1 MKWRIKTLFIK
12 CMEIGF
18 PKKLPKNL
26 MHFYEVVDDEH
37 VNDMHIQCIVNDV
50 PILLKFEVL
59 TFG

>member
-1 MKWRIKTLFIK
+1 MFIK